1 MASGDYSRLR
11 LIHFDDALATMADT
25 MFPESMVRDEVL
37 VQLYPFVPS
46 HVPNTHGDT
55 AHSMT

>member
-11 LIHFDDALATMADT
+11 LIDFDDALAAMADT

-37 VQLYPFVPS
+37 IQFYPFVPG
-46 HVPNTHGDT
+46 HVPDAHGDT
-55 AHSMT
+55 MHSMT